1 MRIILCGFGVVGQS
15 FAKLLESRSEDL
27 YARYGLKPRI
37 VGVFDRNG
45 SATDPSG
52 LDASR
57 LIDVKKKY
65 GSVNRYSDTEN
76 NTSGT
81 EIINNLEAEV
91 LIETTESNYK
101 DAEPGM
107 THIVDAMKRGMHVI
121 SVNKGPL
128 ALAFP
133 SLMEI
138 AEYNHVLFRF
148 SGTVGGGTPILD
160 FAKNSISGI
169 EIINDLEAEVLIE
182 TTESNYKD
190 AEPGMTHIVN
200 AMKRGMHVISVNK
213 GPLALAFPSLMEIA
227 AYNQVLFRF
236 SGTVGGG
243 TPILDFAKNSLKG
256 ERIVSFYGI
265 LNGTTNYILTNMANG
280 MSFNDALDDAKQ
292 KGYVE
297 ADESLDLDGLDAAAK
312 LVILANWIMGMKVVM
327 SDIKRTGIRKI
338 DSADIKR
345 AAEKNS
351 AIKLIAS
358 CNKELTV
365 APKEIPTVDPL
376 CVSGTLNAISF
387 TSEHSGTQ
395 TIIGR
400 GAGGIETA
408 SSILRDLIDIRNEST
423 KT

>member
-15 FAKLLESRSEDL
+15 FAKLLESRSDDL

-37 VGVFDRNG
+37 VGVFDRKG
-45 SATDPSG
+45 SAMDSSG
-52 LDASR
+52 LNASK

-65 GSVNRYSDTEN
+65 GSVNKYSDTEN
-76 NTSGT
+76 NASGT

-160 FAKNSISGI
+160 FAKNS
-169 EIINDLEAEVLIE
+169 L
-182 TTESNYKD
+182 
-190 AEPGMTHIVN
+190 
-200 AMKRGMHVISVNK
+200 R
-213 GPLALAFPSLMEIA
+213 
-227 AYNQVLFRF
+227 
-236 SGTVGGG
+236 
-243 TPILDFAKNSLKG
+243 G
-256 ERIVSFYGI
+256 ERIVSFDGI
-265 LNGTTNYILTNMANG
+265 LNGTTNYILTNMENG

-312 LVILANWIMGMKVVM
+312 LVILANWIMGMKVTM
-327 SDIKRTGIRKI
+327 PDIKITGIRKI
-338 DSADIKR
+338 DNSDIKH
-345 AAEKNS
+345 AAEKNC

-365 APKEIPTVDPL
+365 APKEIATIDPL

>member
-45 SATDPSG
+45 SATDASG
-52 LDASR
+52 LDISR
-57 LIDVKKKY
+57 LIDVKKKSN
-65 GSVNRYSDTEN
+65 SVKEYSEAKNDA
-76 NTSGT
+76 SGI
-81 EIINNLEAEV
+81 EMINDLEAEV
-91 LIETTESNYK
+91 LIETTQSNYK

-107 THIVDAMKRGMHVI
+107 THIVNAMKHGMHVI
-121 SVNKGPL
+121 SANKGPL

-133 SLMEI
+133 SLMEL
-138 AEYNHVLFRF
+138 ADYNRVLFRF

-160 FAKNSISGI
+160 FA
-169 EIINDLEAEVLIE
+169 
-182 TTESNYKD
+182 
-190 AEPGMTHIVN
+190 
-200 AMKRGMHVISVNK
+200 R
-213 GPLALAFPSLMEIA
+213 
-227 AYNQVLFRF
+227 
-236 SGTVGGG
+236 
-243 TPILDFAKNSLKG
+243 NSLRG
-256 ERIVSFYGI
+256 ERIVSFDGI
-265 LNGTTNYILTNMANG
+265 LNGTTNYILTNMADG
-280 MSFNDALDDAKQ
+280 MSFNDALSDAKQ

-297 ADESLDLDGLDAAAK
+297 ADESLDIDGLDAAAK
-312 LVILANWIMGMKVVM
+312 LVILANWIMRMKVTM
-327 SDIKRTGIRKI
+327 PDIKRIGIREIDSSDIKHAT
-338 DSADIKR
+338 
-345 AAEKNS
+345 ENNC

-358 CNKELTV
+358 CNKELKV
-365 APKEIPTVDPL
+365 EPKEIAVDDPL

>member
-45 SATDPSG
+45 SAIDASG
-52 LDASR
+52 LDISR
-57 LIDVKKKY
+57 LIDVKKKSN
-65 GSVNRYSDTEN
+65 SVKEYSE
-76 NTSGT
+76 
-81 EIINNLEAEV
+81 
-91 LIETTESNYK
+91 
-101 DAEPGM
+101 
-107 THIVDAMKRGMHVI
+107 
-121 SVNKGPL
+121 
-128 ALAFP
+128 
-133 SLMEI
+133 
-138 AEYNHVLFRF
+138 
-148 SGTVGGGTPILD
+148 
-160 FAKNSISGI
+160 AKNDASGI
-169 EIINDLEAEVLIE
+169 EMINDLEAEVLIE
-182 TTESNYKD
+182 TTQSNYKD

-200 AMKRGMHVISVNK
+200 AMKRGMHVISANK
-213 GPLALAFPSLMEIA
+213 GPLALAFPSLMELA
-227 AYNQVLFRF
+227 DYNRVLFRF

-243 TPILDFAKNSLKG
+243 TPILDFAKNSLRG
-256 ERIVSFYGI
+256 ERIVSFDGI
-265 LNGTTNYILTNMANG
+265 LNGTTNYILTNMADG
-280 MSFNDALDDAKQ
+280 MSFNDALSDAKQ

-312 LVILANWIMGMKVVM
+312 LVILANWIMRMKVTM
-327 SDIKRTGIRKI
+327 PDIKRTGIREI
-338 DSADIKR
+338 DSSDIKH
-345 AAEKNS
+345 AAENNC

-358 CNKELTV
+358 CNKELKV
-365 APKEIPTVDPL
+365 EPKEIAVDDPL

>member
-45 SATDPSG
+45 SAIDPSG
-52 LDASR
+52 LDTNR
-57 LIDVKKKY
+57 LIGIKKKY
-65 GSVNRYSDTEN
+65 NSVKYSD
-76 NTSGT
+76 
-81 EIINNLEAEV
+81 
-91 LIETTESNYK
+91 K
-101 DAEPGM
+101 
-107 THIVDAMKRGMHVI
+107 
-121 SVNKGPL
+121 
-128 ALAFP
+128 
-133 SLMEI
+133 
-138 AEYNHVLFRF
+138 
-148 SGTVGGGTPILD
+148 
-160 FAKNSISGI
+160 KNSTSGI

-190 AEPGMTHIVN
+190 AEPGMTHIIN

-227 AYNQVLFRF
+227 TYNQVLFRF

-243 TPILDFAKNSLKG
+243 TPILDFAKNSLRG

-280 MSFNDALDDAKQ
+280 MSFDDALDDAKRR
-292 KGYVE
+292 GYVE

-312 LVILANWIMGMKVVM
+312 LVILANWIIGMKVTM
-327 SDIKRTGIRKI
+327 PDIKRTGIRNI
-338 DSADIKR
+338 DSDDIKH
-345 AAEKNS
+345 AAEKNC
-351 AIKLIAS
+351 AVKLIAS
-358 CNKELTV
+358 CNKELIV
-365 APKEIPTVDPL
+365 APREIATDDPL